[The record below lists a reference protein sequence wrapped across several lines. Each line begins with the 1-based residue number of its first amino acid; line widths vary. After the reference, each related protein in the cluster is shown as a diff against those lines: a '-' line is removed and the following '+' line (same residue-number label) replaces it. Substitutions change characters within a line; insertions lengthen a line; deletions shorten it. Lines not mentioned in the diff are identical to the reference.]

1 MEGLRILIYFVYYI
15 CCNELIL
22 RTFYILLCIKS
33 STCIR
38 LKDCIIH
45 NDIISVI
52 VISISLM
59 PLSKDLLLIEGLK
72 NKCRIWQL
80 WANSSPAACH
90 TIIGKRCRCDV
101 ILIVMLRNVFRKML
115 GTYFLFIEWYK
126 KPYTKTRRNVDL
138 IVYISY
144 SISIDYLRIY
154 ARKNKLTIS

>member
-1 MEGLRILIYFVYYI
+1 MYHWRDTVLRILIYFVYYI

-45 NDIISVI
+45 NDIISLI
-52 VISISLM
+52 VISISLI
-59 PLSKDLLLIEGLK
+59 PSSKNLLLIEGLK
-72 NKCRIWQL
+72 NKCRIWKL

-101 ILIVMLRNVFRKML
+101 ILIVMLRNVFRKIL

-126 KPYTKTRRNVDL
+126 IPYTKTGRNVDL
-138 IVYISY
+138 IVYSSY
-144 SISIDYLRIY
+144 STSIDYLRIY
-154 ARKNKLTIS
+154 AA